1 MGEREGPASLYNPA
15 RMVLLESLRQ
25 HQPEDA
31 AERASLS
38 EIVAFVESAGVRDP
52 FDREH
57 PGAHLTGSAFVL
69 SADGSRVLLLH
80 HAKLGRWL
88 QPGGHA
94 EPGEARG
101 EEVALREALEETGIP
116 SLQLHPAAPRPFDVD
131 VHVIP
136 ERKGEPA
143 HKHLD
148 LRYLVR
154 APENAP
160 LSPGE
165 GESRQVEWFGWE
177 ALPGL
182 GLDDGLRRALAK
194 AKRLVP

>member
-1 MGEREGPASLYNPA
+1 MA
-15 RMVLLESLRQ
+15 LLESLRR
-25 HQPEDA
+25 HRAEDA

-38 EIVAFVESAGVRDP
+38 EILAFVEGAGARNP
-52 FDREH
+52 FDRDH

-69 SADGSRVLLLH
+69 SADGSKVLLLH

-94 EPGEARG
+94 EAGEARG
-101 EEVALREALEETGIP
+101 EDVALREAMEETGLP
-116 SLQLHPAAPRPFDVD
+116 SLHLHPAAPRPFDVD

-136 ERKGEPA
+136 ERNGEPA

-154 APENAP
+154 APGNAP
-160 LSPGE
+160 LAPAE
-165 GESRQVEWFGWE
+165 GESRQVEWFAWDDLE
-177 ALPGL
+177 GL
-182 GLDDGLRRALAK
+182 GLDGGLRRALAK
-194 AKRLVP
+194 ARRLIP

>member
-1 MGEREGPASLYNPA
+1 MA
-15 RMVLLESLRQ
+15 LLESLRQ
-25 HQPEDA
+25 HRPEDA
-31 AERASLS
+31 SERASLS
-38 EIVAFVESAGVRDP
+38 EILAFVEGAGGRDP
-52 FDREH
+52 FDRAH

-80 HAKLGRWL
+80 HAKLARWL

-94 EPGEARG
+94 EPGESSG
-101 EEVALREALEETGIP
+101 EEVALREAMEETGIP
-116 SLQLHPAAPRPFDVD
+116 SLHLHPGAPRPFDVD

-154 APENAP
+154 APENAA
-160 LSPGE
+160 LSPQE
-165 GESRQVEWFGWE
+165 GESRQVEWFAWD
-177 ALPGL
+177 ALAGL
-182 GLDDGLRRALAK
+182 GLDDGLRRALGK
-194 AKRLVP
+194 ARRLVP

>member
-1 MGEREGPASLYNPA
+1 MA
-15 RMVLLESLRQ
+15 LLESLRQ
-25 HQPEDA
+25 HRPEDA
-31 AERASLS
+31 AERASLG
-38 EIVAFVESAGVRDP
+38 EIVAFVEGAGGHDP
-52 FDREH
+52 FDRLL

-69 SADGSRVLLLH
+69 SADGTKVLLLH

-101 EEVALREALEETGIP
+101 EDVALREAMEETGIP
-116 SLQLHPAAPRPFDVD
+116 SLHLHPAAPRPFDVD

-136 ERKGEPA
+136 ERRGEPA

-154 APENAP
+154 APESAR

-165 GESRQVEWFGWE
+165 GESRQVGWFAWDDLG
-177 ALPGL
+177 GL
-182 GLDDGLRRALAK
+182 GLDGGLRRALAK

>member
-1 MGEREGPASLYNPA
+1 MGERAGPASLYNPG
-15 RMVLLESLRQ
+15 RMALLESLRQ
-25 HQPEDA
+25 HQPEGA
-31 AERASLS
+31 AERASLC
-38 EIVAFVESAGVRDP
+38 EIVAFVEGARDP
-52 FDREH
+52 FDRGH

-80 HAKLGRWL
+80 HGKLARWL

-101 EEVALREALEETGIP
+101 EDVALREAMEETGIP
-116 SLQLHPAAPRPFDVD
+116 SLHLDPAAPRPFDVD

-143 HKHLD
+143 HRHLD

-160 LSPGE
+160 LSPRE

-177 ALPGL
+177 ALEGL